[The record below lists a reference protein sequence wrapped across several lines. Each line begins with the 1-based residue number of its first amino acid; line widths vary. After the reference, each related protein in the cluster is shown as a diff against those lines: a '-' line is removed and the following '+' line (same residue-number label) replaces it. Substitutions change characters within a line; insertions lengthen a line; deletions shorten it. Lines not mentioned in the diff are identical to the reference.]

1 MQAVPTPGK
10 RPFWLHQ
17 AAEYLIGA
25 VFVAQ
30 GLQSPTP
37 IVPSVV
43 GGLVMLNT
51 ACAKGTLSAF
61 RVFGKRMHRILDVVV
76 FGLILIGT
84 VQPFVSVDNSTRL
97 IMIVLALVLGFI
109 WVQSDFTDSRGEI
122 KAKARKQARI
132 AKATGAAAAGSEPA
146 PAARVST
153 PPDGTTAD
161 AIGRA
166 AGRLAGKGVKAYR
179 ARKPR

>member
-37 IVPSVV
+37 LVPSVL

-76 FGLILIGT
+76 FALVLVGAM
-84 VQPFVSVDNSTRL
+84 QPFVSLDNSTRL
-97 IMIVLALVLGFI
+97 IMIVLVLVLGFI
-109 WVQSDFTDSRGEI
+109 WVQSDFTDSRSEI
-122 KAKARKQARI
+122 KSKARREARLAKAN
-132 AKATGAAAAGSEPA
+132 GAAAAEPV
-146 PAARVST
+146 PARVAN

-179 ARKPR
+179 ARKAR

>member
-1 MQAVPTPGK
+1 VQAVPTPGK

-37 IVPSVV
+37 LVPSVL
-43 GGLVMLNT
+43 GGLVMLNA
-51 ACAKGTLSAF
+51 ACAQGTLSAF

-76 FGLILIGT
+76 FGLIAIGA
-84 VQPFVSVDNSTRL
+84 VQPFVSLDNSTRL
-97 IMIVLALVLGFI
+97 IMIVLLLVLGFI

-122 KAKARKQARI
+122 KAKARKQARA
-132 AKATGAAAAGSEPA
+132 AKASGAAATQPM
-146 PAARVST
+146 PARVAN

-161 AIGRA
+161 AIGRT